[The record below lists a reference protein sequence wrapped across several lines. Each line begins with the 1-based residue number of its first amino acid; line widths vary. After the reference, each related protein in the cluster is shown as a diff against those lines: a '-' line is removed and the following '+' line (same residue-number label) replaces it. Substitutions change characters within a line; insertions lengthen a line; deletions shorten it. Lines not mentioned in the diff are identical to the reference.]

1 ARLDGVVAQ
10 AFGALHCSSRP
21 RSAIFQ
27 RAHSQARLTD
37 WSHASSRL
45 GSTSCSKIAV
55 MVNKPL
61 ARARLITQG
70 VAASLQIAAD
80 TGSPAHAQEIAA
92 YFGASH
98 GQDFPGA
105 IAALAYRMGTATAVD
120 AVRQA
125 FEQGLL
131 VRGYPMRGT
140 VFVTAA
146 EDLAWITELCSGGPA
161 RSAQTNR
168 PRLGLD
174 DAHIDQAAQV
184 LHDIAVDDGTTRTE
198 LFASFE

>member
-1 ARLDGVVAQ
+1 
-10 AFGALHCSSRP
+10 
-21 RSAIFQ
+21 
-27 RAHSQARLTD
+27 
-37 WSHASSRL
+37 
-45 GSTSCSKIAV
+45 

-70 VAASLQIAAD
+70 VAAPLPIAAD

-92 YFGASH
+92 YFGASQ

-105 IAALAYRMGTATAVD
+105 IAALAYRLGTATAVD

-140 VFVTAA
+140 VLSPRQKTWRGLLSCA
-146 EDLAWITELCSGGPA
+146 PA
-161 RSAQTNR
+161 GRRVPRR
-168 PRLGLD
+168 PIVRG
-174 DAHIDQAAQV
+174 
-184 LHDIAVDDGTTRTE
+184 
-198 LFASFE
+198 

>member
-1 ARLDGVVAQ
+1 
-10 AFGALHCSSRP
+10 
-21 RSAIFQ
+21 
-27 RAHSQARLTD
+27 
-37 WSHASSRL
+37 
-45 GSTSCSKIAV
+45 

-61 ARARLITQG
+61 ARARLINQG
-70 VAASLQIAAD
+70 VAGPLQIAAD

-92 YFGASH
+92 YFGASQ

-105 IAALAYRMGTATAVD
+105 IAALAYRLGTATAVD

-146 EDLAWITELCSGGPA
+146 EDLAWL
-161 RSAQTNR
+161 
-168 PRLGLD
+168 LGLGS
-174 DAHIDQAAQV
+174 A
-184 LHDIAVDDGTTRTE
+184 GRPGPGRTNVPG
-198 LFASFE
+198 